1 MSGAK
6 TVAGTILVLLAIV
19 LWNVYREHG
28 SAGVRMWFGAKFL
41 NRTYTPPPRIGR
53 RRRAA

>member
-1 MSGAK
+1 MSTTR
-6 TVAGTILVLLAIV
+6 TVASTILVLLAII

-41 NRTYTPPPRIGR
+41 NRTYSRPPRIGR
-53 RRRAA
+53 RRAA

>member
-6 TVAGTILVLLAIV
+6 TIAGTILVLLAII

-28 SAGVRMWFGAKFL
+28 PAGVRMWFGAKFL
-41 NRTYTPPPRIGR
+41 NKSYQKPSRIGKK
-53 RRRAA
+53 AA